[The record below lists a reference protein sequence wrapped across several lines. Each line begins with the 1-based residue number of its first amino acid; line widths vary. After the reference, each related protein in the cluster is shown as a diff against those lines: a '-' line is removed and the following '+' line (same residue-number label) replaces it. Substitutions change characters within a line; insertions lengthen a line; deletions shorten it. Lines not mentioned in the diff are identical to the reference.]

1 MHDQPFHH
9 TPDHFVS
16 LGLEFLGDDPRRP
29 LSVWGHDHDG
39 AYRQLPLRDP
49 REACVLLLTPDGPT
63 LWGHNVLL
71 FGWAASVWSYNRFGD
86 ILVACSRTMILSPAM
101 HYVDD
106 YGSMEDS
113 RNSSFVEVHLSC
125 HRLCVCAVLG

>member
-1 MHDQPFHH
+1 M
-9 TPDHFVS
+9 
-16 LGLEFLGDDPRRP
+16 
-29 LSVWGHDHDG
+29 
-39 AYRQLPLRDP
+39 
-49 REACVLLLTPDGPT
+49 LLLTPDGPT
-63 LWGHNVLL
+63 LWSHNVLL